1 MCVNVHHVCVYVIVH
16 RVDDGG
22 RWGHG
27 GLFTHI
33 NSLSQRPK
41 QQYTLAGRMKGL
53 SCDMFHHYYVESLI
67 E

>member
-1 MCVNVHHVCVYVIVH
+1 MCVCVNEHRVHAGVNVH

-33 NSLSQRPK
+33 SSVSQLPQR
-41 QQYTLAGRMKGL
+41 QYTLAGKMKGL
-53 SCDMFHHYYVESLI
+53 
-67 E
+67 

>member
-1 MCVNVHHVCVYVIVH
+1 MYFIVQ

-33 NSLSQRPK
+33 NSISQRPK
-41 QQYTLAGRMKGL
+41 QQYTLAGKMKGL
-53 SCDMFHHYYVESLI
+53 SHYHYL
-67 E
+67 